1 MGIIKGSITG
11 KLVSRVAA
19 VGTKS
24 EGPKSE
30 GPIYFLLPTGEFK
43 KWREIPVRKKTMR
56 WMKDRNLHGLVGE
69 IITING
75 EIIETKD
82 TITIDYEDFV
92 HNGKNIPAITQ
103 ISKKILTPEE
113 VDAGFMK
120 LYGKKLHGKKE
131 TQ

>member
-1 MGIIKGSITG
+1 MGIIKGTITG
-11 KLVSRVAA
+11 KLISRVDA

-24 EGPKSE
+24 EGPK
-30 GPIYFLLPTGEFK
+30 YFLLPTGEFK

-56 WMKDRNLHGLVGE
+56 WMKDRILHDLVGE

-82 TITIDYEDFV
+82 TITIDYDEVV
-92 HNGKNIPAITQ
+92 HNGKIIPALTQ
-103 ISKKILTPEE
+103 NSKKILTPEE

-120 LYGKKLHGKKE
+120 LYGKKLHGKEELKK
-131 TQ
+131 